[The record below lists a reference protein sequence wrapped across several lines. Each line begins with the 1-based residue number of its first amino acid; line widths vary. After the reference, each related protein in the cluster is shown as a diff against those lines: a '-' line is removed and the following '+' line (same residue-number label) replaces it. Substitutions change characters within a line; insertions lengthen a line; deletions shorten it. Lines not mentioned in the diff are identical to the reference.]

1 MTSAEE
7 TEPWETAKE
16 IEARLSPPESD
27 PEGVFGGGAVVE
39 CVARCGVLVMPE
51 EIVVGLNLT
60 RDVARRSESDD
71 VRRREGSES
80 LEFSPVAAKLLREY
94 LTECAEIVSAVVA
107 CAYRGQDGKM
117 RTGKFL
123 RGFPPEAAAKASA
136 WRKENLPASYL
147 AVDAEELEA
156 KREAIARKKREHAEK
171 KKRAERDAGANLDRA
186 GGAKANARGADARHR
201 DGGKRGGGDAPA
213 PAPASEEAN
222 RARRPPPDVA
232 PPAPAPAP
240 VVLVP
245 AGPPST
251 PAWGAAA
258 AAAAATGAAATAASG
273 DGDGGG
279 GGGDEGGAKPAAP
292 SLADILRE
300 EEEASRA
307 QRHRGGGGGAASA
320 SASKRP
326 TPGVIR
332 LPKATGG
339 WADLVRGGTES
350 GSGGGDRG
358 RDEKTWEVVEGAG
371 RPPPPKIPKISPAQL
386 AANARLSKIDQF
398 GKIRCLVC
406 TKTFKAYGPL
416 EQHLAANHFGLNSN
430 EAKAIE
436 AGLLAAGVRVPGDGS
451 EKTKTERH
459 ITPVN
464 LGEILRAPKEN
475 ETATSIANSLSAY
488 IRQAAPS
495 KKERREKQA
504 AEAERGGR
512 IKTGAFYFTLVPIRP
527 RRRGERRSLRT
538 FAIVSLR
545 PHLAFNPRP
554 RRLSTP
560 TDAFQL
566 HPRRRDDEEPEPGHE
581 QRDGVTAR

>member
-1 MTSAEE
+1 M
-7 TEPWETAKE
+7 
-16 IEARLSPPESD
+16 
-27 PEGVFGGGAVVE
+27 
-39 CVARCGVLVMPE
+39 
-51 EIVVGLNLT
+51 
-60 RDVARRSESDD
+60 
-71 VRRREGSES
+71 
-80 LEFSPVAAKLLREY
+80 
-94 LTECAEIVSAVVA
+94 
-107 CAYRGQDGKM
+107 
-117 RTGKFL
+117 
-123 RGFPPEAAAKASA
+123 
-136 WRKENLPASYL
+136 
-147 AVDAEELEA
+147 
-156 KREAIARKKREHAEK
+156 
-171 KKRAERDAGANLDRA
+171 
-186 GGAKANARGADARHR
+186 
-201 DGGKRGGGDAPA
+201 
-213 PAPASEEAN
+213 
-222 RARRPPPDVA
+222 
-232 PPAPAPAP
+232 
-240 VVLVP
+240 
-245 AGPPST
+245 
-251 PAWGAAA
+251 
-258 AAAAATGAAATAASG
+258 
-273 DGDGGG
+273 
-279 GGGDEGGAKPAAP
+279 
-292 SLADILRE
+292 RE

-350 GSGGGDRG
+350 GSGGGDLG

-512 IKTGAFYFTLVPIRP
+512 IKTGGVLMWNPNHVRLLPIRP
-527 RRRGERRSLRT
+527 RSAWCTPILEDFS
-538 FAIVSLR
+538 
-545 PHLAFNPRP
+545 
-554 RRLSTP
+554 RRLSPPTPRFQSPPSTPFTGP

-566 HPRRRDDEEPEPGHE
+566 HPRRRDDEAPERRP
-581 QRDGVTAR
+581 